1 MSNST
6 PASMNKEAK
15 DYLAS
20 YDGPTTKLL
29 KVFGSPVMKQLHKRD
44 SPLFAR
50 NALYITYFARI
61 QFDSSIVDPLE
72 AALINKIS
80 GLNKKFGDKI
90 EQAKILMTQ
99 NDIFEADMCVNNLPV
114 EFEIVITSPLF
125 RQYINLLLKADQ
137 LINHYD
143 TLWMNGVVASSIFND
158 MRHEVKKELRG
169 VVAFVRNT
177 WIQLQ
182 KRLQHDKAVK
192 IGEMTGEDMVAAV
205 EKSVKAEKLPKPPKA
220 PTESIATAPIQESL
234 LSHEAL
240 AISAAE

>member
-1 MSNST
+1 MTTTT

-20 YDGPTTKLL
+20 YDGPTTRLL

-72 AALINKIS
+72 AALINKINH
-80 GLNKKFGDKI
+80 LNKRFGDKI
-90 EQAKILMTQ
+90 EHARTLMKE

-114 EFEIVITSPLF
+114 EFDIVVTSPLY
-125 RQYINLLLKADQ
+125 RQYINLLVKADS

-143 TLWMNGVVASSIFND
+143 TLWMNGVIASAIFND

-169 VVAFVRNT
+169 VVSFVRNT

-182 KRLQHDKAVK
+182 KRLQHDKAAK
-192 IGEMTGEDMVAAV
+192 ISELTGEEMVAAV
-205 EKSVKAEKLPKPPKA
+205 EKGVKAEKAPKPAKPVA
-220 PTESIATAPIQESL
+220 ETNVPEPVQESL
-234 LSHEAL
+234 LAVVDL
-240 AISAAE
+240 AVE